1 MDLALEISRPG
12 SGLIWSPTQQCF
24 LNIAIKKHSA
34 AELASHS
41 TSSAAASS
49 FPSELYLNKEELASL
64 ALVVGVQGIRTI
76 ESQLL
81 SLLAE
86 QVGCSTYTATAAT
99 ATNTSSPSPYH
110 RNAIV
115 SLSADTHRSPV
126 YRG

>member
-24 LNIAIKKHSA
+24 LNTAHKKHSV
-34 AELASHS
+34 AELASH
-41 TSSAAASS
+41 TNSSAASSSS

-81 SLLAE
+81 SVLAE
-86 QVGCSTYTATAAT
+86 QVGCTYS
-99 ATNTSSPSPYH
+99 NS
-110 RNAIV
+110 R
-115 SLSADTHRSPV
+115 
-126 YRG
+126 